1 MILRAE
7 RTDNIVGTH
16 GRTVAGVP
24 GQPLM
29 HSPADKA
36 YFTVIAALLICSPQT
51 SQNRFLLT
59 ATMLGLA
66 CDL

>member
-7 RTDNIVGTH
+7 RTDNTVGTH
-16 GRTVAGVP
+16 GRTVVGVP

-29 HSPADKA
+29 NSPADKA
-36 YFTVIAALLICSPQT
+36 YFTVTTLLICSPQT

-59 ATMLGLA
+59 ATILGLA